1 MSLDAQRREL
11 VALAKTRELIVSGEY
26 ADAVESGKD
35 IDRAGFQSLLRDLKA
50 KGRTWSAILVYDTSR
65 VGRRRHIAEVFRHEC
80 KKLGIELHFAK
91 MPETDPISQVILE
104 SVFQAMD
111 EVHSLMSRE
120 KGLAG
125 MAENVRQGFR
135 AGGRAPYGYKLAT
148 IDTGNV
154 REGMAVTK
162 SKLVPDEATAEK
174 IGAWLQG
181 RASGKNGAILAA
193 ALGIKLAKSSLAHLE
208 WTALTYAGHTVWNMH
223 RGKEDAGE
231 GRRRPRSEWIVQR
244 DTHPALI
251 TNDEAEAILAR
262 LESNKAQRSTRAC
275 VSDYLLSGIL
285 VTPDGAAWHGNSGNY
300 RTGKTNIKA
309 SMLEESVLEQIAAD
323 LQSTELVKLLTE
335 QCRRAQMP
343 SDGAEL
349 AAAQKKIKEID
360 TAIGRLM
367 SLLEQT
373 DAPEPLLRRI
383 ELREIERKDLV
394 ERLDRLAEET
404 RQAKTLAAIK
414 ETDVKRYLNAI
425 TEDLVLL
432 DREHL
437 KDALRGIVDA
447 IVLCPLTRTGSIRF
461 RISASGVKVA
471 SPRGLALNP
480 TLYST
485 LPYQAPMPRKRRA

>member
-11 VALAKTRELIVSGEY
+11 VALAKTRDLIVSGEY
-26 ADAVESGKD
+26 SDAVESGKD

-50 KGRTWSAILVYDTSR
+50 KGRTWSAILAYDTSR
-65 VGRRRHIAEVFRHEC
+65 IGRRRHIAEVFRHEC
-80 KKLGIELHFAK
+80 KKLGIDLHFAK

-162 SKLVPDEATAEK
+162 SKLVPDDATAAK
-174 IGAWLQG
+174 IGAWLKG
-181 RASGKNGAILAA
+181 RAIGKNGARLADE
-193 ALGIKLAKSSLAHLE
+193 LGIELAKSTLAHLE

-231 GRRRPRSEWIVQR
+231 GRRRARSEWIVQR

-251 TNDEAEAILAR
+251 SNDEAEAILAR
-262 LESNKAQRSTRAC
+262 LEGKKSERATRAR
-275 VSDYLLSGIL
+275 VSDYLLTGML
-285 VTPDGAAWHGNSGNY
+285 LAPDGSAWHGNAGSY

-309 SMLEESVLEQIAAD
+309 SILEESVLAQIVAD
-323 LQSTELVKLLTE
+323 LQTDELVTSLTE

-360 TAIGRLM
+360 ATIERLM
-367 SLLEQT
+367 GLLEQT

-383 ELREIERKDLV
+383 ETRETERKELV
-394 ERLDRLAEET
+394 ARLERLVEET

-414 ETDVKRYLNAI
+414 ETDVKRYLAAI
-425 TEDLVLL
+425 TDDLVSL

-447 IVLCPLTRTGSIRF
+447 VVLCPVTRTGSIRF
-461 RISASGVKVA
+461 RIGASGVKVA
-471 SPRGLALNP
+471 SPRGLVSNP
-480 TLYST
+480 TLSASM
-485 LPYQAPMPRKRRA
+485 PYQAPRNRRAA